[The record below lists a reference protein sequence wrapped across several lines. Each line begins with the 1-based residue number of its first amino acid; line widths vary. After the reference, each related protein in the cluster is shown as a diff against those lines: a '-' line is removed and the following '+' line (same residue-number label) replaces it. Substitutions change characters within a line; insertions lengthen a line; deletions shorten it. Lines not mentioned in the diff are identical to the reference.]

1 MRKFNLV
8 MDWGIMASN
17 VIVVGNFN
25 VFRDFFDYYDL
36 VKEFF
41 VIELDVFI
49 IVVIFNYFGMEGME
63 SILTK
68 NMMFDNFKNF
78 SKEV

>member
-1 MRKFNLV
+1 MV
-8 MDWGIMASN
+8 SN

>member
-1 MRKFNLV
+1 

-63 SILTK
+63 SILMK